1 MSEPKNE
8 EIPIVFCQEYPSAIE
23 TYPLMEGSQFEN
35 IAMEKFGVENRQ
47 NPKEIRQ
54 MLLEIEKRINELK
67 EIPSKSP
74 PMISPSLYAKL
85 NARFLARITARR
97 YSVKGGLKTYAM
109 DIGAM
114 NGKVFLFLV
123 IELIRLEAKQ
133 RIVKLAPLSSAEKAP
148 NEWLEGIDPSLL
160 RSLLPVNK

>member
-35 IAMEKFGVENRQ
+35 TTTERLGVENRQ
-47 NPKEIRQ
+47 NPEEIRQ
-54 MLLEIEKRINELK
+54 MLLELEKRIDELK
-67 EIPSKSP
+67 EIPSKLA
-74 PMISPSLYAKL
+74 PMMRPSLYAKL
-85 NARFLARITARR
+85 KARFLARITARR
-97 YSVKGGLKTYAM
+97 YSVKGGFKTYAM
-109 DIGAM
+109 DIGVM

-123 IELIRLEAKQ
+123 VELVRLEENQ
-133 RIVKLAPLSSAEKAP
+133 RIVKLVPLSSAKKAP

-160 RSLLPVNK
+160 RSLLLVSK